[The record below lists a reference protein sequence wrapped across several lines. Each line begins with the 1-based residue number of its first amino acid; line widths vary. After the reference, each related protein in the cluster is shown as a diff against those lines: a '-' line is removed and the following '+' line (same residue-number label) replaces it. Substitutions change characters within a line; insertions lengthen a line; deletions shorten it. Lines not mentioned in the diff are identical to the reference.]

1 MNMLRVASTH
11 PTSLNLLVE
20 EEATNMPKGDAMFA
34 FIIPQ

>member
-1 MNMLRVASTH
+1 MNSLRVASTH

-20 EEATNMPKGDAMFA
+20 EEAADMSKGDVLFD